1 MIDYSPLWNTLKSKG
16 ISQYRL
22 IRSYHF
28 SSGQLHRIRKNEHVS
43 THTLETLCRILNC
56 SVADIVR
63 ISFDRVEKRIVK
75 ISGLYRN
82 SFPVKISINSPYFPS
97 PRPRKKP
104 PSHPRSGSPGSGR
117 ASPTYASKH
126 MYSSSDGS
134 SGRSLSQTP

>member
-1 MIDYSPLWNTLKSKG
+1 MSFQHCVLSSLSSSDILYYFLHACVLSRSAQQMCRPHTQNLPITGFSRMFYNEIMHSYPVYLLKGKEAFLMIDYSPLWNTLKSKG

-63 ISFDRVEKRIVK
+63 ISFDRVEKE
-75 ISGLYRN
+75 S
-82 SFPVKISINSPYFPS
+82 
-97 PRPRKKP
+97 
-104 PSHPRSGSPGSGR
+104 
-117 ASPTYASKH
+117 
-126 MYSSSDGS
+126 
-134 SGRSLSQTP
+134 